1 MFKWRPAQSQT
12 PTKSWRGERLPV
24 NNNLKL
30 EIMEFTVI
38 FSNLNEDFNK
48 YQTKIRRSSEDEV
61 TGIESQVTY
70 YFWGNKEHQ
79 GTLELNIDDYIV
91 VAKEVEIDGKLMTL
105 KQIVGRK

>member
-1 MFKWRPAQSQT
+1 MKNLT
-12 PTKSWRGERLPV
+12 NTKLRFV
-24 NNNLKL
+24 VVAN
-30 EIMEFTVI
+30 
-38 FSNLNEDFNK
+38 
-48 YQTKIRRSSEDEV
+48 EDEV